1 MWGSAGQ
8 SEVML
13 HVRCHL
19 LMSPENT
26 TESSVWLMDNGDGTT
41 VDAVLMQSNRGMMG
55 APEATLAAQRA
66 GMQSGQPAGAH
77 DTCRGYGLRSV
88 TSLNEENRLDVTEL
102 TRILGF

>member
-1 MWGSAGQ
+1 
-8 SEVML
+8 
-13 HVRCHL
+13 
-19 LMSPENT
+19 
-26 TESSVWLMDNGDGTT
+26 
-41 VDAVLMQSNRGMMG
+41 MG